1 MTRTTTSTHRPRV
14 TAVVVTFN
22 RLRELKVCLN
32 LLARQTYPPARV
44 TVVDNQSTDGTA
56 AWLETQP
63 GLEIIRPTEN
73 MGSAGGFHDGL
84 QAFLG
89 GNSDYAWLL
98 DDDCM
103 PDPRALEELMT
114 HARPDLVL
122 NSLVVSSSDDSR
134 LCFAGKRKGAFGK
147 AESLPAADAVAQSER
162 GLWPVVNPYN
172 GMLISR
178 PAIELVGLPVP
189 SLFIWGDEVD
199 YLLRVKRQLP
209 YSTVV
214 HSIMRHPAPS
224 ANLDSIPAW
233 KYRYAIRNQ
242 AYISRRYSRF
252 GVLAV
257 LKNLLRFLRKR
268 PGSISVREVFRLTAD
283 GYFGRLG
290 KLA

>member
-1 MTRTTTSTHRPRV
+1 
-14 TAVVVTFN
+14 
-22 RLRELKVCLN
+22 
-32 LLARQTYPPARV
+32 
-44 TVVDNQSTDGTA
+44 
-56 AWLETQP
+56 
-63 GLEIIRPTEN
+63 
-73 MGSAGGFHDGL
+73 
-84 QAFLG
+84 
-89 GNSDYAWLL
+89 
-98 DDDCM
+98 M

-242 AYISRRYSRF
+242 AYISRRHSRF